1 MRIPKAL
8 VRGGGDIAT
17 GTIHRLVKSGFRVL
31 VTEIETPTVIRLNVA
46 AASAI
51 YEGDFVVEGVT
62 YINIKNSSEV
72 DDVQE
77 TGSVPVLVDPQMNI
91 LETYQPD
98 LIVDAVLAKR
108 NLGTTVDM
116 APVVIALGPGF
127 EAGVDCDAVIE
138 TARGH
143 DLGRIFYHGKASE
156 DTGVPG
162 NILGYA
168 EERILRSTGVGP
180 VVLNKRI
187 GDHVEA
193 HELIGTTGGIP
204 FYSNIGGVIRGLI
217 NEAVSV
223 KKGMKIGDVD
233 PRDDYEACNTISDK
247 ARALGGAVLEA
258 YLQTIGGLRI

>member
-17 GTIHRLVKSGFRVL
+17 GTIHRLVKSGFKVL

-46 AASAI
+46 AANAI

-62 YINIKNSSEV
+62 YAKIERSDEV
-72 DDVQE
+72 DATQE
-77 TGSVPVLVDPQMNI
+77 AGKIPVLIDPQMSI
-91 LETYQPD
+91 LKTYQPD
-98 LIVDAVLAKR
+98 LVVDAVLAKR

-127 EAGVDCDAVIE
+127 EAGFDCDAVIE

-143 DLGRIFYHGKASE
+143 DLGRIFYHGKASD
-156 DTGVPG
+156 DTGIPG
-162 NILGYA
+162 DILGYA
-168 EERILRSTGVGP
+168 EERILRSTGVGK

-193 HELIGTTGGIP
+193 HDLIGTTGGVP
-204 FYSNIGGVIRGLI
+204 FYSNISGVIRGLI
-217 NEAVSV
+217 HEDVSV
-223 KKGMKIGDVD
+223 KMGMKIGDVD
-233 PRDDYEACNTISDK
+233 PRDDYNACNAISDK
-247 ARALGGAVLEA
+247 ARALGGSVLEA